1 MKSLSAKLCD
11 FAESFVFKGLIAFLF
26 RRFPLRTLRTTT
38 GAATSRDFPRRPIIA
53 DNSEKRNNLFSS
65 LALAALADILACGD
79 FGVLTIESR
88 LAIAWAS

>member
-1 MKSLSAKLCD
+1 MKSLNAKWRD

-26 RRFPLRTLRTTT
+26 RRFPLRTLRTSHRRV
-38 GAATSRDFPRRPIIA
+38 TSRDFPRLPIIA
-53 DNSEKRNNLFSS
+53 DNSEKRNDLFSS
-65 LALAALADILACGD
+65 LALEALADILACED